1 MNLAHI
7 KYVYF
12 LGIGGIGMSAIARY
26 FKHIGLQIYGYDKT
40 ETALTQALVSEGM
53 YIHYTDEPDYV
64 ANLPIDKQN
73 TLVVLTPAIPKDHQ
87 EWEWFRKNNFN
98 ILKRAE
104 VLGVL
109 SEFSITIGV
118 AGTHGKTTT
127 STMLAHL
134 LSQSNVKCNAFLGGI
149 ASNYNSNLVL
159 HPQAETLAIEQQFT
173 VVEADEFDRS
183 FLSLSPYYAI
193 ITSTD
198 ADHLDIYGVHSVMQE
213 SFLAYANKLRAG
225 GTLLVKYNLDIIPK
239 LSGQFKTYGLH
250 QNAQIY
256 AHNIRIN
263 EAEHIFDLKLEDKEI
278 KDLSLGIPG
287 LHNIENAVAASA
299 IALMC
304 GVSEVE
310 LRLGLS
316 SFKGVKRRFEYRIK
330 SQEHIFID
338 DYAHHP
344 EEIKAILGSVR
355 RMYPNQ
361 KLVVA
366 FQPHLFSR
374 TRDFLDEFAQSLS
387 MADSVYLLPIYPA
400 RELPIAGINSELLL
414 EKIQVKEKALLDK
427 QTLVNTIV
435 ALKPSLF
442 VCLGAG
448 DIDTLVEPIEKGLL
462 AK

>member
-12 LGIGGIGMSAIARY
+12 LGVGGIGMSAIARY

-64 ANLPIDKQN
+64 ANLPVDKQN

-183 FLSLSPYYAI
+183 FLSLSP
-193 ITSTD
+193 
-198 ADHLDIYGVHSVMQE
+198 
-213 SFLAYANKLRAG
+213 
-225 GTLLVKYNLDIIPK
+225 
-239 LSGQFKTYGLH
+239 
-250 QNAQIY
+250 
-256 AHNIRIN
+256 
-263 EAEHIFDLKLEDKEI
+263 
-278 KDLSLGIPG
+278 
-287 LHNIENAVAASA
+287 
-299 IALMC
+299 
-304 GVSEVE
+304 
-310 LRLGLS
+310 
-316 SFKGVKRRFEYRIK
+316 
-330 SQEHIFID
+330 
-338 DYAHHP
+338 
-344 EEIKAILGSVR
+344 
-355 RMYPNQ
+355 
-361 KLVVA
+361 
-366 FQPHLFSR
+366 
-374 TRDFLDEFAQSLS
+374 
-387 MADSVYLLPIYPA
+387 
-400 RELPIAGINSELLL
+400 
-414 EKIQVKEKALLDK
+414 
-427 QTLVNTIV
+427 
-435 ALKPSLF
+435 
-442 VCLGAG
+442 
-448 DIDTLVEPIEKGLL
+448 
-462 AK
+462 

>member
-1 MNLAHI
+1 
-7 KYVYF
+7 
-12 LGIGGIGMSAIARY
+12 
-26 FKHIGLQIYGYDKT
+26 
-40 ETALTQALVSEGM
+40 
-53 YIHYTDEPDYV
+53 
-64 ANLPIDKQN
+64 
-73 TLVVLTPAIPKDHQ
+73 
-87 EWEWFRKNNFN
+87 
-98 ILKRAE
+98 
-104 VLGVL
+104 
-109 SEFSITIGV
+109 
-118 AGTHGKTTT
+118 
-127 STMLAHL
+127 
-134 LSQSNVKCNAFLGGI
+134 
-149 ASNYNSNLVL
+149 
-159 HPQAETLAIEQQFT
+159 
-173 VVEADEFDRS
+173 
-183 FLSLSPYYAI
+183 
-193 ITSTD
+193 
-198 ADHLDIYGVHSVMQE
+198 
-213 SFLAYANKLRAG
+213 
-225 GTLLVKYNLDIIPK
+225 
-239 LSGQFKTYGLH
+239 
-250 QNAQIY
+250 
-256 AHNIRIN
+256 
-263 EAEHIFDLKLEDKEI
+263 
-278 KDLSLGIPG
+278 
-287 LHNIENAVAASA
+287 
-299 IALMC
+299 LMC

>member
-1 MNLAHI
+1 
-7 KYVYF
+7 
-12 LGIGGIGMSAIARY
+12 
-26 FKHIGLQIYGYDKT
+26 
-40 ETALTQALVSEGM
+40 
-53 YIHYTDEPDYV
+53 
-64 ANLPIDKQN
+64 
-73 TLVVLTPAIPKDHQ
+73 
-87 EWEWFRKNNFN
+87 
-98 ILKRAE
+98 
-104 VLGVL
+104 
-109 SEFSITIGV
+109 
-118 AGTHGKTTT
+118 
-127 STMLAHL
+127 
-134 LSQSNVKCNAFLGGI
+134 
-149 ASNYNSNLVL
+149 LVL

-263 EAEHIFDLKLEDKEI
+263 EAEHIFDLQLEDKEI

-414 EKIQVKEKALLDK
+414 EKIQLKEKALLDK

-435 ALKPSLF
+435 ALKPGLF
-442 VCLGAG
+442 VSLGAG